1 MTAKRTLHGIFLRIN
16 EAHSN
21 SPTILMENN
30 NNQKPDFSNVTGGTG
45 DMAKAGV
52 EKVRSQ
58 EPKTYTVQ
66 KGDSLSKIAKHFYGD
81 ASKWKEIF
89 EANKDSIKDPDMI
102 H

>member
-1 MTAKRTLHGIFLRIN
+1 
-16 EAHSN
+16 
-21 SPTILMENN
+21 MEQN

-66 KGDSLSKIAKHFYGD
+66 KGDTLSKIAKEFLGN
-81 ASKWKEIF
+81 ANKWNEIY
-89 EANKDSIKDPDMI
+89 EANKDTIKDPDMI
-102 H
+102 HPGQELKIPE